1 MSDFFPFIITGITD
15 GSIYAIAA
23 LGLVL
28 TYKTSG
34 IFNFAHGAVAAAAAY
49 MFFELWQ
56 NRGWPWPVAGFVVV
70 FVLAPLFGLV
80 MERLA
85 RELASVSTAG
95 KIVATVGLLVAIQGL
110 LAAHYGSAALD
121 FPRFLPTHV
130 YDLGSVGVGADQLIT
145 MAIALASAA
154 GLFIFFRV
162 SRLGLAMRGVV
173 DNGELL
179 DLTGISPTRVRIWS
193 WVIGSAFA
201 GLSGVLIAPTIGLD
215 AFLLSLLVVQAF
227 GGAAIGYFSSLP
239 LTYLG
244 ALFVGTG
251 AGIAQKFVG
260 DVPALTGIKP
270 SFPFIVLFVVLLVL
284 PRRKLIEGVVEP
296 PRRPTPVRTAPP
308 RTAVVASVV
317 VMLALLVV
325 APQVVGAKL
334 PAYTNGLIY
343 ALLFASLGLLVYT
356 SNQVSLCHIAFA
368 AVGATS
374 FAHLAGRGVPWL
386 LAMLLAGLI
395 TVPIG
400 AVIAIPAI
408 RLSRLYL
415 ALATFGFGVLV
426 EQLLYQ
432 KPIMFGKTN
441 ILNISRP
448 DFLGNDKT
456 FYYFAL
462 LVVLAGITLVIVLTR
477 TRLGRLLQAMADSPT
492 ALSTLGI
499 DVNSTRVI
507 VFCISA
513 FLAGISGALF
523 GGLNGSVSVYGFNS
537 FQSLLLLPVLFIAGR
552 NQVVSPFIAAFAL
565 AVAPTY
571 FTGQWFTDYQPVIF
585 GLSAIAAAI
594 ATNGRFDI
602 GARIWA
608 AGETRRRRPHYTVL
622 ATRKPSLR
630 ES

>member
-1 MSDFFPFIITGITD
+1 MSDFFPFIITGLTN

-49 MFFELWQ
+49 LFFELWH
-56 NRGWPWPVAGFVVV
+56 NHGWPWPIAGIVVV
-70 FVLAPLFGLV
+70 FVLAPLFGLL

-85 RELASVSTAG
+85 RELAGVSTAG

-110 LAAHYGSAALD
+110 LSAHYGSAALD

-130 YDLGSVGVGADQLIT
+130 YDIGTVGVGADQLIT
-145 MAIALASAA
+145 VAIALASAI
-154 GLFIFFRV
+154 GLFVFFRV

-193 WVIGSAFA
+193 WIIGSAYA

-239 LTYLG
+239 LTYIG

-251 AGIAQKFVG
+251 AGIADKFVG
-260 DVPALTGIKP
+260 DYPALSGFKP

-284 PRRKLIEGVVEP
+284 PRRKLVEGVVEP
-296 PRRPTPVRTAPP
+296 PRRPTVLRTAPP
-308 RTAVVASVV
+308 RSAIAGTAVIA
-317 VMLALLVV
+317 LALLVI
-325 APQVVGAKL
+325 APQLVGARL

-343 ALLFASLGLLVYT
+343 ALLFASLGLLVRT

-368 AVGATS
+368 AVGAAA
-374 FAHLAGRGVPWL
+374 FAHLIGRGTPFVVAL
-386 LAMLLAGLI
+386 LLAGLI

-400 AVIAIPAI
+400 AIIAIPAI

-415 ALATFGFGVLV
+415 ALATFGFGILV
-426 EQLLYQ
+426 EKLLYQ
-432 KPIMFGKTN
+432 KPIMFGKTGIRN
-441 ILNISRP
+441 IPRP
-448 DFLGNDKT
+448 DFLSNDKT

-462 LVVLAGITLVIVLTR
+462 IVVLAGIGMVFVATR
-477 TRLGRLLQAMADSPT
+477 SRLGRLLQAMADSPT

-499 DVNSTRVI
+499 DVNATRVI

-513 FLAGISGALF
+513 FLAGVSGALF
-523 GGLNGSVSVYGFNS
+523 GALNESVSIYGFVS
-537 FQSLLLLPVLFIAGR
+537 FQSLLLLPVLFIAGT
-552 NQVVSPFIAAFAL
+552 NQLLSPFIAAFAL
-565 AVAPTY
+565 AVVPTY
-571 FTGQWFTDYQPVIF
+571 FTGAWFTDYQSVIF
-585 GLSAIAAAI
+585 GLSAVAAAV
-594 ATNGRFDI
+594 ATNPRFDL
-602 GARIWA
+602 GSRIWA
-608 AGETRRRRPHYTVL
+608 AGEARRKWAGYTVL
-622 ATRKPSLR
+622 ATRKALARSG
-630 ES
+630 